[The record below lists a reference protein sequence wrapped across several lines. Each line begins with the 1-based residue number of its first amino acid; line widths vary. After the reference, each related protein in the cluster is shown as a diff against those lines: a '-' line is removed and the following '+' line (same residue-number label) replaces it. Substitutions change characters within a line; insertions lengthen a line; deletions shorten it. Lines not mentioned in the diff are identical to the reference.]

1 MKQIKPF
8 PKPSKMKKK
17 HSKKCLSFC
26 SSTFFPSAWNS
37 HCFCDGRLKHHW
49 IKTTKAYNLFLSP
62 ASDSPPPPPAGGW
75 ECGDMFCT
83 HHAAQAMLL
92 HQPEGVLIA
101 RGEVIGLCRAHVT
114 SGHWAHSVDHICQK
128 GTNTH
133 TEFISP
139 LTFLG
144 KAKLHS
150 WQYFS
155 QCSWTILIF
164 MTL

>member
-37 HCFCDGRLKHHW
+37 HCFCDGRLKHRW

-62 ASDSPPPPPAGGW
+62 ASDFPPPPCGWVRVWGHVLYSPRCSSHAPSPAWGSSDSKRW
-75 ECGDMFCT
+75 
-83 HHAAQAMLL
+83 
-92 HQPEGVLIA
+92 
-101 RGEVIGLCRAHVT
+101 
-114 SGHWAHSVDHICQK
+114 GHWSLSCSRDLWPLGPQCGSHLSK
-128 GTNTH
+128 GNKHTH